1 MEDSE
6 LDHELEAILQRFYDR
21 EEGSR
26 ERLAETRAA
35 IAAFEAAYDRAKA
48 EVILPTLRALAR
60 RVGFALDTR
69 LDAEGQHDPH
79 DQTECT
85 GVALYVAPWD
95 PRRDAL
101 DEHRTRERPFDF
113 DYLAF
118 EPNVHERRVAVR
130 WNTLRAA
137 GSPLRDAEEIGLH
150 APDEITPERVQQ
162 LFNRF
167 VDRVLNAT

>member
-1 MEDSE
+1 MEDPR
-6 LDHELEAILQRFYDR
+6 LDHELDAILRRYYER

-26 ERLAETRAA
+26 DRLAETRAA
-35 IAAFEAAYDRAKA
+35 NAAFEAAYDRARA

-60 RVGFALDTR
+60 RVTFALDTR
-69 LDAEGQHDPH
+69 LDPQGQHDPH

-85 GVALYVAPWD
+85 GVALYVARWD
-95 PRRDAL
+95 PRRDHL
-101 DEHRTRERPFDF
+101 DEVRTRERPFDF

-130 WNTLRAA
+130 WNTLREV
-137 GSPLRDAEEIGLH
+137 GSHLRDAEEIGLH
-150 APDEITPERVQQ
+150 APDEITPELVGR

-167 VDRVLNAT
+167 VDRVLNAI